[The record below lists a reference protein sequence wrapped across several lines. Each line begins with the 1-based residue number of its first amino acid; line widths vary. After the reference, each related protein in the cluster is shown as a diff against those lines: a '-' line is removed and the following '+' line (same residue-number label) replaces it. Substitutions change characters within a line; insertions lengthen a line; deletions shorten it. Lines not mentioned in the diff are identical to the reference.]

1 MPDQTNHCLVLSDFN
16 VQILINYL
24 EAAEC
29 WPSFSAAAGP
39 FGQVEQ
45 MLVDVRSPAWQPTPE
60 CTVIWTR
67 PQAVIPMFSDVLSFA
82 GFSLQALLAEV
93 DRYAALVARS
103 AGRSRIIL
111 VPTWVAPSAE
121 RGWGPLDYRSDRGI
135 QATLARMNLRL
146 AERLEVHDNVFVLDA
161 QRWLLAAGPRA
172 YAPKLWFMG
181 KVPFGNDVFAEAARD
196 IRAALATL
204 HGGTR
209 KLIVLD
215 LDDTLWGG
223 VVGDLGWENLLLGGH
238 DPAGEA
244 FVEFQQALK
253 SMTRRGIVLGIAS
266 KNTESV
272 ALAAIGNHPE
282 MRLGLEDFAGW
293 RINWQ
298 DKAQNIADLANE
310 LRIGL
315 QSVVFLDDNPVE
327 RERVRTALPEV
338 LVPDWPKDPM
348 LYACTLRKLDCFDRL
363 HHTVEDS
370 ARTGLYQ
377 AQRHREAERLEAGD
391 IDTWLRGLDTTV
403 TVEPLTDANLTRVVQ
418 LLNKTN
424 QMNLRTRR
432 LTERETSQWAA
443 QPGNHLWAFRV
454 ADRLGDSG
462 ITGIASFS
470 LQGENCVVA
479 DYVLSCRVMGRKIE
493 ETLLAWV
500 VARGRDLG
508 ATKVVLELLPT
519 AKNLPCLEFLGR
531 SGLDGHGTT
540 RFTFAT
546 SDAYPQPDAVKLVHG
561 RPEASRQ

>member
-24 EAAEC
+24 EAEEC
-29 WPSFSAAAGP
+29 RPAFTAAAGA

-45 MLVDVRSPAWQPTPE
+45 ALLDSRNPAWEPTPE

-67 PQAVIPMFSDVLSFA
+67 PQAVVPMFADVLGFA
-82 GFSLQALLAEV
+82 DFSLPPLLAEV

-103 AGRSRIIL
+103 AARSRTIL
-111 VPTWVAPSAE
+111 VPTWVAPAAE

-146 AERLEVHDNVFVLDA
+146 AECLAANDNIFVLDA

-181 KVPFGNDVFAEAARD
+181 KVPFGNEVFAEAARD
-196 IRAALATL
+196 IRAALVTL
-204 HGGTR
+204 HGGAR
-209 KLIVLD
+209 KLIVVD

-223 VVGDLGWENLLLGGH
+223 VVGDLGWENLQLDGH
-238 DPAGEA
+238 DQAGEA

-253 SMTRRGIVLGIAS
+253 AMTRRGIVLGIAS

-272 ALAAIGNHPE
+272 ALEAIHEHPE

-298 DKAQNIADLANE
+298 DKAQNIADLASE
-310 LRIGL
+310 LQIGL

-327 RERVRTALPEV
+327 RERVRSALPEV
-338 LVPDWPKDPM
+338 LVPEWPRDPM
-348 LYACTLRKLDCFDRL
+348 LYAQTLRKLDCFDVL
-363 HHTVEDS
+363 HQTVEDS
-370 ARTGLYQ
+370 VRTGLYQ
-377 AQRHREAERLEAGD
+377 AQRHRQAERLDAGD
-391 IDTWLRGLDTTV
+391 IDTWLHGLATIVVVD
-403 TVEPLTDANLTRVVQ
+403 PLSKANLTRVVQ

-432 LTERETSQWAA
+432 MTERETRQWAA
-443 QPGNHLWAFRV
+443 QPGNHMWAFRV
-454 ADRLGDSG
+454 TDRLGDSG
-462 ITGIASFS
+462 ITGIASVS
-470 LQGENCVVA
+470 MQGDRCVVA
-479 DYVLSCRVMGRKIE
+479 DYVLSCRVMGRKVE
-493 ETLLAWV
+493 ETLLAWL
-500 VARGRDLG
+500 VAQARELG
-508 ATKVVLELLPT
+508 ACQLVLELLPT
-519 AKNLPCLEFLGR
+519 AKNQPCLEFLRR
-531 SGLDGHGTT
+531 SGLDGHDEP

-546 SDAYPQPDAVKLVHG
+546 SDVYPQPEAINLVTG
-561 RPEASRQ
+561 SQEALQQ